1 MKNIFTILV
10 VFVSFLS
17 FSQKIKLKKE
27 EVLVDDV
34 VWLKYEK
41 SNGFDLSLINLS
53 GEEIVF
59 LKFVKQG
66 SDNMIFSRDGK
77 PNYFEISFLGLNKK
91 IEIRNFDKE
100 IITII
105 YKAKVIKE
113 DGTFDEEKV
122 NRLVEKY
129 GTPFS
134 DESNK
139 SSNNTNTIIIKEEP
153 RRSGVNINIGR

>member
-91 IEIRNFDKE
+91 TEIRNFDKE

-105 YKAKVIKE
+105 YN
-113 DGTFDEEKV
+113 D
-122 NRLVEKY
+122 R
-129 GTPFS
+129 
-134 DESNK
+134 ESNFK
-139 SSNNTNTIIIKEEP
+139 RIY
-153 RRSGVNINIGR
+153 